1 MQQEVKRFGPH
12 HASPAVDLDSD
23 NGQYNGHER
32 GKRAWLDPCLNYW
45 AYLPEEHAVALP

>member
-32 GKRAWLDPCLNYW
+32 GKRAWLT
-45 AYLPEEHAVALP
+45 LPQLLGLPP